1 MKVKEFMRE
10 IIVCGLPS
18 SKASRIPRGLIKPR
32 AAVVGGRRG
41 QSDGNYEARRNSR
54 NGREVI
60 LLDLARGG
68 GGRPSIIVA
77 PCLPSLSADRLS
89 RDLHAARTGTP
100 GIEILIRIYPSG
112 RTGGCAFECS

>member
-1 MKVKEFMRE
+1 MRVKESMRE

-41 QSDGNYEARRNSR
+41 QSDGNYEARRNR
-54 NGREVI
+54 REVI

-89 RDLHAARTGTP
+89 WDLHAARTGTP
-100 GIEILIRIYPSG
+100 GIEILIGIYPSG